1 MHQYSLHI
9 KTTHCFSLSS
19 SLLQRCAPVQ
29 PTCPDSVL
37 LFYFSSTAEMHS
49 STVQYSTY
57 TLNPVYTAYIQQ
69 HFHSLPRLQC
79 YGTTIAYDYKADGA
93 KCTAST
99 EAHAGSYSGLHHQ
112 HKDSQHNPNTL
123 YPKTCNPYPLMAHLH
138 RHHQHKC
145 HTIALYPKT
154 CNPYPWWFTCTGII
168 STWTA
173 SAKLSP
179 YTL

>member
-57 TLNPVYTAYIQQ
+57 TLKPVYTAYIQQ

-123 YPKTCNPYPLMAHLH
+123 YPKSCNPYPLMAHLH